1 VTRRALL
8 VAVVVA
14 LAAAASAS
22 ASDTAPP
29 ADPVGSIMLAFGDH
43 LESHPLAAAEDLYKL
58 LHQAVYG
65 PGHAIPDRQAAAAWL
80 ERELAG
86 LGPPPDDEPRC
97 EPLGGSPAL
106 VRVNLRPFAAAGD
119 DAEALLDAF
128 VATANEHPPDNSTMT
143 AVLDLAARWLPCAG
157 RGALA
162 PELRALAAKMAADG
176 YPAIHHSDIYREA
189 YHPAY
194 RVIAAD
200 LTAAKGW
207 CGETFKR

>member
-1 VTRRALL
+1 MTAPRLL
-8 VAVVVA
+8 LLAA
-14 LAAAASAS
+14 LAAAPLAVA
-22 ASDTAPP
+22 TEEPP
-29 ADPVGSIMLAFGDH
+29 PPDPVGSIMLAFGEH

-65 PGHAIPDRQAAAAWL
+65 PGHAIPDREAAAAWL

-86 LGPPPDDEPRC
+86 LGPPLDNDPRC
-97 EPLGGSPAL
+97 EPLGGSPPL
-106 VRVNLRPFAAAGD
+106 VRVNLRPFAAAGG

-128 VATANEHPPDNSTMT
+128 VATANEHPPNDATMT
-143 AVLDLAARWLPCAG
+143 TVLDLAARWLPCAG

-162 PELRALAAKMAADG
+162 PELRALAAEMAAEG

-200 LTAAKGW
+200 LAAAKGW
-207 CGETFKR
+207 CGASFQR